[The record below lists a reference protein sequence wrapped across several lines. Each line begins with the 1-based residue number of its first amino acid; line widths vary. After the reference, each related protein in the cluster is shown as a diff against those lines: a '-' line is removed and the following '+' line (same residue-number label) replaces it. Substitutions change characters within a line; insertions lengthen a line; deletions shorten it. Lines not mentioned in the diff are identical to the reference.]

1 MTSRLGSIHRWS
13 ASAASAASAASCAAA
28 GACLLFAVAS
38 VPAQDAQTP
47 PADPP
52 PQAQAP
58 SPSYQPGFIDAV
70 GRWLE
75 QGAAKFKSDMQGAQ
89 ENLDKLGSQTRDA
102 AKDVTGGLLAL
113 PGARVVSGRVRCEP
127 APNGAPDCLAAANS
141 VCQGKGFQS
150 GRSLDTQSEQKC
162 PARLLLQGRAPNDTD
177 CRTEMFVTRAVCQ

>member
-1 MTSRLGSIHRWS
+1 MTSRRTNISLWL
-13 ASAASAASAASCAAA
+13 ASAASHAAVAAA
-28 GACLLFAVAS
+28 GACLLLAVAAAR
-38 VPAQDAQTP
+38 AQDAPTQTP

-52 PQAQAP
+52 PAAAP
-58 SPSYQPGFIDAV
+58 NPSYQPGFIDAV

-75 QGAAKFKSDMQGAQ
+75 QGAARFKSDMQGAQ
-89 ENLDKLGSQTRDA
+89 ENLEKLGNQARDA
-102 AKDVTGGLLAL
+102 AKDVTGGILAL
-113 PGARVVSGRVRCEP
+113 PSSRVVTGRARCEA
-127 APNGAPDCLAAANS
+127 APNGAPDCVTAANS

>member
-1 MTSRLGSIHRWS
+1 MTSRPGSIHRWS
-13 ASAASAASAASCAAA
+13 ASAASCAAA

-52 PQAQAP
+52 PEAQAP